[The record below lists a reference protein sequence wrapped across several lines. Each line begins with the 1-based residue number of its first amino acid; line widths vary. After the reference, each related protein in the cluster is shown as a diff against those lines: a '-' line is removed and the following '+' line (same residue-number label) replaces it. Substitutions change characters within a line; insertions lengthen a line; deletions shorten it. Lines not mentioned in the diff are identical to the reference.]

1 MTLDSDHIPSIQSMA
16 SRQINANKGRRMSLL
31 GKVRLVLGSC
41 VVVGCV
47 ATMSTR
53 AVGAD
58 TSRIG
63 TRIEDFTLRDFYGKE
78 HSLSDYDADAVVV
91 AFVGTECPLAKLY
104 GPRLESLNKR
114 FSGRG
119 VAFLGVNSNC
129 QDAIT
134 QISTYARRHKISF
147 PILKDPGNRIADH
160 R

>member
-91 AFVGTECPLAKLY
+91 AFVG
-104 GPRLESLNKR
+104 
-114 FSGRG
+114 
-119 VAFLGVNSNC
+119 
-129 QDAIT
+129 
-134 QISTYARRHKISF
+134 KISAGLQGSQGVMLGLHGQSAQACRTVRKE
-147 PILKDPGNRIADH
+147 PCTIAF
-160 R
+160 